1 MCSSPPRLL
10 DASFYRQLRRIFA
23 GENRMIVRVGVL
35 ITAVSPVMKWMHAHG
50 MAAYSNISAGHIMAE
65 LPRSDEI
72 SESTLLDLLRELRD
86 LAESH
91 GGYLILERAPES
103 IRQAFVPLID
113 TNSALTAELARSL
126 DPRRLL
132 NTGRF
137 GGS

>member
-1 MCSSPPRLL
+1 MI
-10 DASFYRQLRRIFA
+10 LRI
-23 GENRMIVRVGVL
+23 GVL
-35 ITAVSPVMKWMHAHG
+35 ITAVAPVMKWMHAHD